1 MKQKKYKLSE
11 IEEMVNKINEG
22 NEIDTHQLPAY
33 GKGNDKRLG
42 YVTVDKEGYS
52 LFEFDPYHSKEKQ
65 HLTIK
70 TIDINELLFEIFK
83 ASTLDKAFD
92 YELKNRIPDQD
103 TRIIAFKKHIEI
115 LSSLK
120 LESKFINK
128 LKEHYDNLL
137 QIKKPLPI
145 PDNW

>member
-1 MKQKKYKLSE
+1 MLSE
-11 IEEMVNKINEG
+11 IEEMVNKINNDIG
-22 NEIDTHQLPAY
+22 IPAYQLPSY
-33 GKGNDKRLG
+33 GSGNDKKLG
-42 YVTVDKEGYS
+42 YVKVDEDGYS
-52 LFEFDPYHSKEKQ
+52 LFEFDPYHDNKNQ

-70 TIDINELLFEIFK
+70 TLDINELLFEIFK
-83 ASTLDKAFD
+83 ASTREIAFD

-128 LKEHYDNLL
+128 LKEHYDYLL
-137 QIKKPLPI
+137 QLKKPLPI
-145 PDNW
+145 PNNW